1 MRNILLF
8 NLNYADNRPQAR
20 ISLEQVCFLLE
31 GVSFILNTFCK
42 KCTKSFKN
50 LFFKVPFSAAKS
62 CKKCNYIISTKSY

>member
-20 ISLEQVCFLLE
+20 ISLEQVCFLVE

-50 LFFKVPFSAAKS
+50 LFFKVPFSAAKRT
-62 CKKCNYIISTKSY
+62 KKCKSKNNTK